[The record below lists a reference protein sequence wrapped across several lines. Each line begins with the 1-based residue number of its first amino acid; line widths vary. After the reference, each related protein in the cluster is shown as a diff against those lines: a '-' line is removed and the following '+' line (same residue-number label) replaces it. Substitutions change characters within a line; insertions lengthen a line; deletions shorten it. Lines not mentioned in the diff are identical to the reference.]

1 MKTTQLLNLTVV
13 GLKGD
18 SPEAPK
24 PRRGKPVHI
33 ELVYILYSDGE
44 TMVKLTRPD
53 TTDPAA
59 FSARNFAVHK
69 NKTAW
74 TAIKEYPDATSDNF
88 VF

>member
-1 MKTTQLLNLTVV
+1 MKSSKLLGLSVV

-18 SPEAPK
+18 SPEVPK

-33 ELVYILYSDGE
+33 ELVYILLSDGE
-44 TMVKLTRPD
+44 TMIKLTRPD
-53 TTDPAA
+53 TTDPSA
-59 FSARNFAVHK
+59 FSSRNFAVHQ

-74 TAIKEYPDATSDNF
+74 TTIKEYPDATDDSF